1 MTTLTAEAVE
11 ALRYAVADYRSI
23 KCPIIT
29 DRSVYAQVDRA
40 LSRLAGGGRWDSRE
54 RAHVYDR
61 DPRPELEALTGST
74 VIPAPCATRDKEL
87 SYWTTPPELAK
98 ELVHGLD
105 LGPESRV
112 LEPSAG
118 DGALV
123 RAVREAYPDTQI
135 TAVEP
140 DQARRTVLRMNAT
153 EWWLHIWQG
162 TFEDYADVAS
172 LRFDAVVMNP
182 PFTLPGHRYAWA
194 EHLVLAWDRLKP
206 GGQLRAIVPT
216 SLEYGRQRPIAA
228 ARNLITQAGG
238 TWRKAGPGAF
248 QSSGTGVHTLIVEA
262 TRGEVTGMGDTFTT
276 SQEIEKEMD
285 RNADSWPDRRQD

>member
-1 MTTLTAEAVE
+1 VTTLTAEAVG
-11 ALRYAVADYRSI
+11 ALKYAVADYRSI
-23 KCPIIT
+23 QCPIIT
-29 DRSVYAQVDRA
+29 DLEVYREVDRV
-40 LSRLAGGGRWDSRE
+40 LSRLAGGGRWDQQA
-54 RAHVYDR
+54 RAHIYNR
-61 DPRPELEALTGST
+61 DPRQELEALTGSA
-74 VIPAPCATRDKEL
+74 VIPPPNAARDKEM
-87 SYWTTPPELAK
+87 SYVATPPELAK

-140 DQARRTVLRMNAT
+140 DHTRRTVLRMNGA
-153 EWWLHIWQG
+153 EWWLHIWDG

-182 PFTLPGHRYAWA
+182 PFTLPGRRYAWA

-206 GGQLRAIVPT
+206 GGQLRAIAPT
-216 SLEYGRQRPIAA
+216 SLECGRQRPIAA
-228 ARNLITQAGG
+228 ARNLITRAGG
-238 TWRKAGPGAF
+238 TWRKTAPGAF
-248 QSSGTGVHTLIVEA
+248 QSSGTGIHTLIVEA
-262 TRGEVTGMGDTFTT
+262 IR
-276 SQEIEKEMD
+276 
-285 RNADSWPDRRQD
+285 